1 MVVCNQGKGCSGAV
15 GGGQGRWLI
24 GKLADYREP
33 DMPITGPG
41 VAYLPEIE
49 KVLESRV
56 LRKLVCRNSKFS
68 LNHPS

>member
-1 MVVCNQGKGCSGAV
+1 
-15 GGGQGRWLI
+15 
-24 GKLADYREP
+24 
-33 DMPITGPG
+33 MPITGPG